1 MEKNLEILEKY
12 IIYLIAFLIPVSFLP
27 IFPNYFTTVKLIILT
42 AGVILAILLKLT
54 RMIVSGNFDISVTN
68 FDFPVFLLALAY
80 LVSSI
85 LRTPNKME
93 AFFLPGTAAILIF
106 AAIYY
111 FLVNQLKEKDKEDL
125 LTSVFISG
133 IVVSIFSFF
142 SITGIF
148 SKFSV
153 LPAYLKDSFFTTL
166 GGNLPT
172 ALFLA
177 VLIPLGIN
185 FVISQKDV
193 VKKAFFAISL
203 GVVTFGLVL
212 NIYNILPG
220 KPASPKFVDLQTSW
234 SIVIDTLKVSPIL
247 GVGPGN
253 YLTAFNVFRPIT
265 YNQTPL
271 WNAKFTAA
279 RDFYLTSITETGL
292 IGLAALILLI
302 YAIYKSAQ
310 KDIRERSLV
319 GWNFMTNA
327 KLISLILLLVIFAFF
342 SSSFEL
348 IFLLFLLLAVNS
360 KSKKIGLKFGTVAT
374 DPGES
379 SDFAGQFAPRIPA
392 ILATLPII
400 AGIIVII
407 VFGVRFVSAE
417 ILFKNSLDALAAN
430 DGTKTYNLMV
440 QAINKNPQVDR
451 YHASMAQINLA
462 LANSI
467 AQKPEG
473 QEITE
478 EERTTITQLIQ
489 QSINEGKAAVS
500 LNSSRSGNWELLG
513 ALYQSIMAFS
523 QGADQ
528 FAIQAYSQAVA
539 LDPINPL
546 TRLNLGGVYYAM
558 KDYIDAIDVFKV
570 AVVAKPD
577 YANAHYNLAIAYR
590 EKGDF
595 ENAITEMTNVLSLV
609 DRNTPDY
616 DLAKKELD
624 NLEAQKP
631 AVQATTPGTENLT
644 PPQTNEQVV
653 QPPIELPEGAEPPS
667 PSPIP
672 GGSPIPSPT
681 STP

>member
-27 IFPNYFTTVKLIILT
+27 IFPNYFTTVKLIILS
-42 AGVILAILLKLT
+42 AGVCLAILIKLT

-68 FDFPVFLLALAY
+68 FDFPVFLLAIAY
-80 LVSSI
+80 LASSI

-111 FLVNQLKEKDKEDL
+111 FLVNQLKEKDKEYL
-125 LTSVFISG
+125 LLSVFLSG
-133 IVVSIFSFF
+133 IIVSLFSFF

-148 SKFSV
+148 SKISV
-153 LPAYLKDSFFTTL
+153 LPVYLKDKLFTTQ

-177 VLIPLGIN
+177 VVIPLGISL
-185 FVISQKDV
+185 VIAQKDV

-220 KPASPKFVDLQTSW
+220 KPTSPMFIDYKTSW
-234 SIVIDTLKVSPIL
+234 S
-247 GVGPGN
+247 
-253 YLTAFNVFRPIT
+253 
-265 YNQTPL
+265 
-271 WNAKFTAA
+271 
-279 RDFYLTSITETGL
+279 
-292 IGLAALILLI
+292 
-302 YAIYKSAQ
+302 
-310 KDIRERSLV
+310 
-319 GWNFMTNA
+319 NA
-327 KLISLILLLVIFAFF
+327 KLISLVLLLVIFAFF
-342 SSSFEL
+342 SATLEL
-348 IFLLFLLLAVNS
+348 IFLMLLLLAVNS
-360 KSKKIGLKFGTVAT
+360 KSKRIGLKFGIVAT
-374 DPGES
+374 NPTES

-392 ILATLPII
+392 ILATLPILV
-400 AGIIVII
+400 GIIVLVVIGFR
-407 VFGVRFVSAE
+407 VVSAE
-417 ILFKNSLDALAAN
+417 YLFNNSINALAAN
-430 DGTKTYNLMV
+430 DGTKTYTLMQ
-440 QAINKNPQVDR
+440 QAINKNSTVDR
-451 YHASMAQINLA
+451 YHATMAQVNLA

-473 QEITE
+473 QQITE

-500 LNSSRSGNWELLG
+500 LNASRSGNWDLLA

-539 LDPINPL
+539 LDPVNPL
-546 TRLNLGGVYYAM
+546 TRLNLGGVYYSI
-558 KDYIDAIDVFKV
+558 KDYDSAIDVFKL
-570 AVVAKPD
+570 AVMAKID

-590 EKGDF
+590 ENGDI
-595 ENAITEMTNVLSLV
+595 EKAITEMTNVLSLV

-624 NLEAQKP
+624 NLEAKKP
-631 AVQATTPGTENLT
+631 VVEEVTPGTENLT

-653 QPPIELPEGAEPPS
+653 QPPIELPEGAAPPS
-667 PSPIP
+667 PSPI
-672 GGSPIPSPT
+672 GQETPIPSPT
-681 STP
+681 SIP